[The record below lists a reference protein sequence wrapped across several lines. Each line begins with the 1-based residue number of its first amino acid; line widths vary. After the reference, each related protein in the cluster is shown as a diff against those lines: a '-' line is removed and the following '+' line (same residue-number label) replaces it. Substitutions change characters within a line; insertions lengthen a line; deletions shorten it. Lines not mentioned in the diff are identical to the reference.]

1 VPLRVA
7 AGLCLALVAVTAC
20 GPAADAGNGSA
31 FDGDG
36 FRVRV
41 PDGWHALATDP
52 GSWRGG
58 QTIALFSNQPLDPQC
73 DGPGVSNCRAP
84 VEALD
89 SGSQLVWWITAT
101 CAGASCELPDGE
113 RLLVGGREARRIG
126 DTDLCA
132 ALEASSEVAYVVA
145 VSPQRLDAIV
155 ACDNDAAT
163 SVQAQLRSLID
174 SVDWRTP

>member
-1 VPLRVA
+1 VPLRIA
-7 AGLCLALVAVTAC
+7 AGLCLVLVTATAC
-20 GPAADAGNGSA
+20 GPAENQNRSA
-31 FDGDG
+31 FDGNG

-41 PDGWHALATDP
+41 PDGWQALATDS

-58 QTIALFSNQPLDPQC
+58 QTIALISNQALDPQC
-73 DGPGVSNCRAP
+73 DGPGESNCRAP
-84 VEALD
+84 LEALD
-89 SGSQLVWWITAT
+89 EGSQLVWWITTT

-126 DTDLCA
+126 DTDLCDSLGA
-132 ALEASSEVAYVVA
+132 TSEVAYVVA

-155 ACDNDAAT
+155 ACDKDAST
-163 SVQAQLRSLID
+163 SVQAQLQSLID